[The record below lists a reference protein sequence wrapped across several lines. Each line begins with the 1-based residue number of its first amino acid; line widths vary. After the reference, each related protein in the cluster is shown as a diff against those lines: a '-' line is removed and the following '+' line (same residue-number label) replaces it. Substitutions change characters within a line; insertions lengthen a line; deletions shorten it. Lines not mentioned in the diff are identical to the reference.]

1 MLRFIEEFVARG
13 HPNITATHPTTL
25 EITKDLSL
33 TKTGDCIIAVEA
45 SKGLI
50 ELSRDFRKACMNDE
64 SRITVELNVSGVV
77 ERIAG
82 TGSHLLTLTDER
94 DLVVRKSNY
103 VSNRTLMINADRA
116 ASDLPRTFVQGLNSP
131 SSIIHIRLT
140 VYV

>member
-94 DLVVRKSNY
+94 DLVVRKSTY

-116 ASDLPRTFVQGLNSP
+116 ASDLPREFVQGLNSP
-131 SSIIHIRLT
+131 SSTIHIRLT

>member
-1 MLRFIEEFVARG
+1 
-13 HPNITATHPTTL
+13 
-25 EITKDLSL
+25 
-33 TKTGDCIIAVEA
+33 
-45 SKGLI
+45 
-50 ELSRDFRKACMNDE
+50 MNDE

-94 DLVVRKSNY
+94 DLVVRKSTY

-116 ASDLPRTFVQGLNSP
+116 ASDLPREFVQSLNSP
-131 SSIIHIRLT
+131 SSTIHIRLT